1 MSTTAEPQAKRSD
14 LLRSAAY
21 FPVGDVTAAGAHYRD
36 ILGFLCEYT
45 GGEPPEFA
53 LYSRGACSIM
63 LRRVGDPSLV
73 CPNEK
78 QGGTWD
84 VFVWVA
90 DLDAL
95 YEELT
100 AAGATIVYPPQQ
112 QPYGM
117 REFAVRDAAGYVLG
131 FGQECAG

>member
-1 MSTTAEPQAKRSD
+1 MSTTAEPQAKRAD

-21 FPVGDVTAAGAHYRD
+21 FPVADVAAAGAHYRD
-36 ILGFLCEYT
+36 VLGFTCEYSA
-45 GGEPPEFA
+45 GEPPEFA
-53 LYSRGACSIM
+53 FYARGACTIM
-63 LRRVGDPSLV
+63 LRRVPDASLL

-84 VFVWVA
+84 VFVWVN

-95 YEELT
+95 YEELM
-100 AAGATIVYPPQQ
+100 AAGATIVYPPTV

-117 REFAVRDAAGYVLG
+117 KEFAVRDREGHVLG
-131 FGQECAG
+131 FGQRVAG